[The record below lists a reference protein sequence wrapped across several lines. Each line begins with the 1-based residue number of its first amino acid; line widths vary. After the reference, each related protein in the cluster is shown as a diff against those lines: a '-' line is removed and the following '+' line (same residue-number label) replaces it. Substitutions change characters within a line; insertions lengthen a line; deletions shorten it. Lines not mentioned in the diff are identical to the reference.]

1 MWEIIKGNAFQV
13 SSLCDNNETL
23 IKCIWAPAREP
34 FSSPAPAFGP
44 FPAILPP
51 SPPPTPLFSRE
62 LITAMLKL
70 FSSQSKQTHLRE
82 ASNSI
87 CALRG
92 SLGSPINREPFHYTK
107 RNDTYVLSASFVAS
121 ERSNGPPISILR
133 WKMRQFL
140 FFPYHAAPSS
150 ILDGSLKVIE
160 RDITP
165 AQLFSSSTP

>member
-23 IKCIWAPAREP
+23 IKCIWAPARAVLLSR
-34 FSSPAPAFGP
+34 SSIQPAL
-44 FPAILPP
+44 FPR
-51 SPPPTPLFSRE
+51 PPPPHFSPRG
-62 LITAMLKL
+62 LITGFAMLKL

-121 ERSNGPPISILR
+121 ERSNAPDQHFAL
-133 WKMRQFL
+133 KN
-140 FFPYHAAPSS
+140 AAVS
-150 ILDGSLKVIE
+150 
-160 RDITP
+160 
-165 AQLFSSSTP
+165 LFSLSCRAIVNLGWIAEGN